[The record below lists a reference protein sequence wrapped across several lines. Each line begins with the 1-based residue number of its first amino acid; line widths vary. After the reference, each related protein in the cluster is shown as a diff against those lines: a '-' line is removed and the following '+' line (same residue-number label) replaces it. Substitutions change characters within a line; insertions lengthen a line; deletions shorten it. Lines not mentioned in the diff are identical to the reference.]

1 MTLILYLIVA
11 VVAYLL
17 GSIPFGYLL
26 VKTFRG
32 EDIRLSGS
40 GNIGATNVARSGAK
54 GLGAITLLLDVLK
67 GLLAVWLAAI
77 LAVSKYNV
85 CGDFVIRPCVPALR
99 LMSVAALFAVLGHIF
114 PVWLKFK
121 GGKGVATA
129 LGVFALLFPNA
140 VVVGLAVFIIVL
152 VLTRYVSLGSV
163 LAALAFPVAAYFLYY
178 PDWTSL
184 ALAAAVSAAVVLKH
198 HQNIRRLLAGTES
211 RFGSKKPS
219 VAEKSA

>member
-1 MTLILYLIVA
+1 MILYLIVA
-11 VVAYLL
+11 TVAYLL

-54 GLGAITLLLDVLK
+54 GLGAATLLLDMLK
-67 GLLAVWLAAI
+67 GLLAVWLAAV
-77 LAVSKYNV
+77 LAASKYNL
-85 CGDFVIRPCVPALR
+85 CGDFRVYPCVPSLR

-129 LGVFALLFPNA
+129 LGVFALLFP
-140 VVVGLAVFIIVL
+140 LAVLVSLAIFIIVL
-152 VLTRYVSLGSV
+152 VLTRYVSLGSI
-163 LAALAFPVAAYFLYY
+163 LAALAFPVAAYFLYH

-184 ALAAAVSAAVVLKH
+184 ALAAAVSAAVILKH
-198 HQNIRRLLAGTES
+198 HQNIGRLLAGTES
-211 RFGSKKPS
+211 RFGSKKSP
-219 VAEKSA
+219 VVEKSS

>member
-1 MTLILYLIVA
+1 
-11 VVAYLL
+11 
-17 GSIPFGYLL
+17 
-26 VKTFRG
+26 
-32 EDIRLSGS
+32 
-40 GNIGATNVARSGAK
+40 
-54 GLGAITLLLDVLK
+54 
-67 GLLAVWLAAI
+67 
-77 LAVSKYNV
+77 
-85 CGDFVIRPCVPALR
+85 
-99 LMSVAALFAVLGHIF
+99 MSVAALFAVLGHIF

-129 LGVFALLFPNA
+129 LGVFALLFP
-140 VVVGLAVFIIVL
+140 LAVLVSLAIFIIVL
-152 VLTRYVSLGSV
+152 VLTRYVSLGSI

-178 PDWTSL
+178 ADWTSL